1 MINKFKK
8 VLVNK
13 GMSQMNF
20 VQREIKTRK
29 LYLCVNKICL
39 FYQQKKK
46 FHNELLDFQ
55 LKIQDP
61 IADMIVAP
69 FSSRKCHQNIA
80 ASVFHNK
87 F

>member
-1 MINKFKK
+1 MVEIKI

-20 VQREIKTRK
+20 VQREIKTCK

-46 FHNELLDFQ
+46 FHNELLDFK
-55 LKIQDP
+55 LKIQEP

-69 FSSRKCHQNIA
+69 SSSKENVTKI
-80 ASVFHNK
+80 
-87 F
+87 